1 MDKKVMQEIESQI
14 IELFD
19 ACPTRNQMINLAKM
33 YGISMERLK
42 GILKK
47 HGKEIPAGSRGPKPK
62 GLKADLVIIDEAA
75 APSNSNEQVKSEISN
90 SNPQI
95 SKMPDCVAK
104 TIEKRMHELE
114 ADIKNYQQAILNYQD
129 MVSRLES
136 EYTAHANYLLTCPF
150 EQRDLSHSSS
160 DNMIESPQPTG

>member
-75 APSNSNEQVKSEISN
+75 APSNSN
-90 SNPQI
+90 PQI
-95 SKMPDCVAK
+95 TKMPDCVAK

-114 ADIKNYQQAILNYQD
+114 ADIKNYQEAIDNYRD

-150 EQRDLSHSSS
+150 EQRDLSQRSSE
-160 DNMIESPQPTG
+160 NMIESPQPTG

>member
-1 MDKKVMQEIESQI
+1 MKEIERQI
-14 IELFD
+14 LELFD
-19 ACPTRNQMINLAKM
+19 ACPTRQQMTGLANM
-33 YGISMERLK
+33 YNISMKNL
-42 GILKK
+42 IAFLKK
-47 HGKEIPAGSRGPKPK
+47 QGREIPPGSRGPKPK

-75 APSNSNEQVKSEISN
+75 APSNSN
-90 SNPQI
+90 PQI
-95 SKMPDCVAK
+95 TKMPDCVAK

-114 ADIKNYQQAILNYQD
+114 ADIKNYQEAIDNYRD